1 MFAEK
6 SSFFFFINFK
16 NEFKEFTFNKNIC
29 IDFIELES
37 INLKKCY
44 SCQGQLSIVRK
55 GKN

>member
-16 NEFKEFTFNKNIC
+16 NEFKEFTFKKNIC